1 MLSKLLQAIKA
12 HVKAWRPL
20 SEHQH
25 QHQITPPCVLL
36 LCSWFSF
43 LLVLLVVLDFV
54 SAVLDR
60 SCQFYPWLTA
70 KPLRLHTTMYVV
82 PDGRKY
88 HITIAQPIV
97 EVNAGDA
104 TMGFKTALAVEV
116 PLMVLALSTV
126 ILRVYSRLAIKRK
139 IAPDDILIMLG
150 TVCRS

>member
-1 MLSKLLQAIKA
+1 
-12 HVKAWRPL
+12 
-20 SEHQH
+20 
-25 QHQITPPCVLL
+25 
-36 LCSWFSF
+36 
-43 LLVLLVVLDFV
+43 
-54 SAVLDR
+54 
-60 SCQFYPWLTA
+60 
-70 KPLRLHTTMYVV
+70 MYIV